1 MSANLI
7 LLLIPWKIPA
17 LIATATSLFAL
28 ITQNQI
34 TSVSYGAWTTL
45 RAMLVRYGAMQPDG
59 DKETNAYVVA
69 AVDWIISLLDVPT
82 AAKKDDTA
90 AGTPTSA
97 SSSNGTKSP
106 LSLP

>member
-28 ITQNQI
+28 ITQHQI
-34 TSVSYGAWTTL
+34 TSVSQGTWTTL

-59 DKETNAYVVA
+59 DKEINAYVVM

-90 AGTPTSA
+90 TGTPTSA